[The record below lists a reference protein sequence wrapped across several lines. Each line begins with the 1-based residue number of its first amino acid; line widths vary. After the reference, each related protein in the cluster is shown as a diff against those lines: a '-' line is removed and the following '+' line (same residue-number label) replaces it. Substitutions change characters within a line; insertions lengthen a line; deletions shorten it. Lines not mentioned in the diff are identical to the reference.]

1 MFLQPDKY
9 KNVGTQIVSR
19 FGEEANSKIP
29 VTTISIPQLG
39 EILDLSRDENFSLFI
54 PKHRRIAGRL
64 IDIFLVCSDVSK
76 IQLAAISN
84 LPGGMW
90 ACPECRRP
98 TGTRT
103 RSHSAV
109 DQGMIMVQADGT
121 ADDDVSGVA
130 GNGATSTKISSNE
143 FLKSLKSEIQMLRES
158 VDFCSNMVTD
168 FDEKLL
174 KMNEYFKITE
184 KLKMENAS
192 MRNDVL
198 ELKKQIDNL
207 EYSTRSNNIEI
218 HEVPEK
224 NNENLVD
231 VVTKIGRFLNISL
244 DPDSIDTA
252 FRVPSRAENK
262 PKNIVVKF
270 KFKQSR
276 DYFLT
281 AA

>member
-1 MFLQPDKY
+1 MSVSEICTQSISKKCPGLQCKGFCSAFY
-9 KNVGTQIVSR
+9 H
-19 FGEEANSKIP
+19 ANS
-29 VTTISIPQLG
+29 
-39 EILDLSRDENFSLFI
+39 
-54 PKHRRIAGRL
+54 
-64 IDIFLVCSDVSK
+64 VCSDVSK
-76 IQLAAISN
+76 NQLAAISS

-103 RSHSAV
+103 RSHSAL

-121 ADDDVSGVA
+121 ADDDASGVA
-130 GNGATSTKISSNE
+130 GNGATPTKISSNE

-158 VDFCSNMVTD
+158 VDFCSNKVTN

-174 KMNEYFKITE
+174 KMNEYFKITG
-184 KLKMENAS
+184 KLKKENAS

-224 NNENLVD
+224 NYENLVD
-231 VVTKIGRFLNISL
+231 VVTKIGRFLNMSL

-270 KFKQSR
+270 KFERSR
-276 DYFLT
+276 DYFST
-281 AA
+281 AAKVARKDPNNQRGFNLDLSPIDSS